1 MEIVFK
7 KHKFLGLV
15 LIALLNFLSSCIE
28 DITNEIKLDSTYV
41 RLVVDGSITTD
52 TTRHKVILSKSGSAI
67 GTDSVQFI
75 SNAKVTISDG
85 IITYNL
91 SENLSRKGTYE
102 TDSSVFGIPGR
113 TYTLKISNVDVN
125 NDGIT
130 EEYTAS
136 SLLRP
141 ENKIDAISIVPENSN
156 DGMFWSIDLTALD
169 NGAKNNYYLMKVLKN
184 NILLTDSAFE
194 LYNIGNNIGFEGRYY
209 DGYPV
214 YRLSSNKPDER
225 LKQGDKVTLEMDGI
239 TEDYANYLNAFI
251 AEYYPKIPMF
261 SGPSANIP
269 TNVVPGDKAV
279 GFFAAYSVVRKSIVY
294 K

>member
-1 MEIVFK
+1 M
-7 KHKFLGLV
+7 V
-15 LIALLNFLSSCIE
+15 LIALFTFSTSCIE

-41 RLVVDGSITTD
+41 RLVVDGSISTD

-85 IITYNL
+85 IIMYNL

-125 NDGIT
+125 NDGVM

-141 ENKIDAISIVPENSN
+141 ENKIDSVKILSENTE
-156 DGMFWSIDLTALD
+156 GGKFWIIDLYALD
-169 NGAKNNYYLMKVLKN
+169 NGAKNNNYLMKVIKN
-184 NILLTDSAFE
+184 NVLLTDSAFE
-194 LYNIGNNIGFEGRYY
+194 LVNIGNNTGFEGKYY
-209 DGYPV
+209 SGFPV
-214 YRLSSNKPDER
+214 YGLNSNKPDER
-225 LKQGDKVTLEMDGI
+225 LKQGDTVTLEMDGI
-239 TEDYANYLNAFI
+239 TEDYAKYLNAFI

-279 GFFAAYSVVRKSIVY
+279 GFFAAYSVVRKSVKY
-294 K
+294 